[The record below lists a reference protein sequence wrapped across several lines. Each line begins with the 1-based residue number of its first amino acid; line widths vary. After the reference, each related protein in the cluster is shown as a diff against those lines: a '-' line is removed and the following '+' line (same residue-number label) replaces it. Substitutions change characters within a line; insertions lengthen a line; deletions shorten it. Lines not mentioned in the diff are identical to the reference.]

1 MISQVVDKLL
11 PIDANVLCDII
22 DYLCGATILVR
33 KNFILHNVTLP
44 RSWFITL
51 LPNWK
56 NDSRSNNDIDAL
68 VAILIKSLG
77 QLLGRMGSGKDLRE
91 WKTGI

>member
-11 PIDANVLCDII
+11 PIDVNVLCDII

-33 KNFILHNVTLP
+33 KNFNLHNVTLP

-56 NDSRSNNDIDAL
+56 NDSRSNNDIDVS

-77 QLLGRMGSGKDLRE
+77 KLLDRMGSGKDLRK
-91 WKTGI
+91 WKT

>member
-22 DYLCGATILVR
+22 DYLCGATILDR
-33 KNFILHNVTLP
+33 KNLNLHNVTLP

-56 NDSRSNNDIDAL
+56 NDSRSNNDIDSS

-77 QLLGRMGSGKDLRE
+77 QLLDRMGSGKDLRE
-91 WKTGI
+91 WKPKQ

>member
-1 MISQVVDKLL
+1 MDKLL

-56 NDSRSNNDIDAL
+56 NDSRSNNNIDPL

-91 WKTGI
+91 